1 MAPVFNSP
9 QVFPISCSRV
19 RFVLSFFRSCH
30 FYSLLSISLSFS
42 TSLSLVSFSISLLYL
57 SIRLSTSLPAP
68 LRGCL
73 LPEFIHA
80 SWWRGPH
87 YLRWMD
93 LRPFSSSWRF
103 APLLEILV
111 ARRVLILLP
120 FLFFYFDHL
129 LRFLKIL
136 FTRRAWE
143 LRGCCFEI
151 MFHDQT
157 YVRLHDQSFQIR

>member
-9 QVFPISCSRV
+9 QVISNILQQSEIRLVFFPLLPFLFSSLY
-19 RFVLSFFRSCH
+19 LSLFL
-30 FYSLLSISLSFS
+30 Y
-42 TSLSLVSFSISLLYL
+42 LSLVSFPISLLYL

-93 LRPFSSSWRF
+93 LRPFSSYRRF

-111 ARRVLILLP
+111 AWRVLILLP

-143 LRGCCFEI
+143 LRGCCFKI
-151 MFHDQT
+151 MFQT
-157 YVRLHDQSFQIR
+157 YVWLYD